1 MSLYVLSDLHLSFGT
16 DKPMDVFYGWENHT
30 DRIKANWNRLINE
43 EDTVILAGDI
53 SWALK
58 LEETEKDFE
67 FINSLSGKKIIL
79 KGNHDFWWSTVS
91 KIKSFLNE
99 KNFNTLDLL
108 FNNSFVFGD
117 IAVCGS
123 RGWLYDGSGCED
135 EKIIK
140 RECGRLLLSL
150 NSVPE
155 NIKEKIVFMHYPPVY
170 NGYVCRPII
179 DILKENG
186 INQVYYGHIHGTGK
200 NHTVSSYNGISMKL
214 VSCDCVD
221 FTPIFVR

>member
-1 MSLYVLSDLHLSFGT
+1 MSLYVLSDLHLSFGV
-16 DKPMDVFYGWENHT
+16 DKPMDVFRGWENHT
-30 DRIKANWNRLINE
+30 DRIVANWNRLVKKD
-43 EDTVILAGDI
+43 DTVVLAGDT

-58 LEETEKDFE
+58 LEETEKDFK

-91 KIKSFLNE
+91 KIKNFFKE
-99 KNFNTLDLL
+99 KEIDTVDLL
-108 FNNSFVFGD
+108 FNNSFIFED
-117 IAVCGS
+117 FAVCGS

-135 EKIIK
+135 EKIIQ
-140 RECGRLLLSL
+140 RECGRLELSL
-150 NSVPE
+150 KSVPE

-179 DILKENG
+179 DLLKQYG
-186 INQVYYGHIHGTGK
+186 IKQVYYGHIHGTGK
-200 NHTVSSYNGISMKL
+200 NNTVSEFEGVSMRL
-214 VSCDCVD
+214 TSCDCVD